1 MRFFVETYRL
11 IAFLLRWARGIPRSR
26 ALFSL
31 VLLTGILAGVANT
44 TLIALI
50 NASWDGAG
58 RAGGA
63 LVAGFAALCVALPLL
78 RLASQVLLLRIT
90 NGAML
95 EMRMQLCR
103 QILRAPLRLLEDLG
117 PHRLLA
123 TLTDDVP
130 SISAVVSSLPILCMH
145 TAIVL
150 SCLVYLCY
158 LSPVAFVGVLGFLV
172 LGVVT
177 YQLPL
182 VKAVGYLRQ
191 SREKGDDL
199 FKGLRALTEGTKEL
213 KLHRER
219 REAFLSNHLAAV
231 IKSLQRFS
239 VVGNTI
245 YMAAASW
252 GHILFY
258 VLIGL
263 VIFALPAYQPTEMK
277 VLSGYTLTL
286 LYMMT
291 PLEVIL
297 NTLPALGRAHA
308 AMRKVEQ
315 LGLSLYEQGAEAE
328 SGAAE
333 PGESGAAGGW
343 RSIKLEGVTHEY
355 RREGVED
362 SFTLGPVDLTLRPG
376 EIVFLVGG
384 NGSGKTTLAKILVG
398 LYAPREGLIR
408 LDGEPV
414 GDANRDAY
422 RQLFSVVFSDFF
434 LFETL
439 LGLDASRLDE
449 RARVYLAQLQLE
461 HKVSVKGGEFST
473 VDLSQGQRKRLAL
486 LTAYLEDRPAYVFD
500 EWAADQDPLFKEVFY
515 FQLLPEL
522 KARGKA
528 VVVITHDDRYFHLAD
543 RTVKLDYGKVEYDN
557 LRDGEPAAA
566 RIPAPLIPSA

>member
-11 IAFLLRWARGIPRSR
+11 IAFLLRWARGVPRAR
-26 ALFSL
+26 ALFTL
-31 VLLTGILAGVANT
+31 VVLTGVLAGVANT
-44 TLIALI
+44 ALIALI
-50 NASWDGAG
+50 NSSWDKVGA
-58 RAGGA
+58 AGSA
-63 LVAGFAALCVALPLL
+63 TIAAFVALCAVLPLL
-78 RLASQVLLLRIT
+78 RLASQVLLLRLT
-90 NGAML
+90 NNAMF

-103 QILRAPLRLLEDLG
+103 QILRAPLRLLEELG

-130 SISAVVSSLPILCMH
+130 SISGVVGSLPILCMH

-158 LSPVAFVGVLGFLV
+158 LSPVAFVGVLFFLL

-182 VKAVGYLRQ
+182 VKAVGHLRRA
-191 SREKGDDL
+191 REKGDDL

-219 REAFLSNHLAAV
+219 REAFLSGHLAAV
-231 IKSLQRFS
+231 IESLQKLTLA
-239 VVGNTI
+239 GNTI

-263 VIFALPAYQPTEMK
+263 VIFALPAYQPTELK

-308 AMRKVEQ
+308 AVRKVEQ
-315 LGLSLYEQGAEAE
+315 LGLSLAERGAEDE
-328 SGAAE
+328 
-333 PGESGAAGGW
+333 AAGGATADDGW

-384 NGSGKTTLAKILVG
+384 NGSGKTTLAKLLVG
-398 LYAPREGLIR
+398 LYAPREGAIR
-408 LDGEPV
+408 LDGETV
-414 GDANRDAY
+414 GDAGRDAY

-434 LFETL
+434 LFEAL

-449 RARVYLAQLQLE
+449 RAREYLARLQLE

-486 LTAYLEDRPAYVFD
+486 LTAYLEDRPVYVFD

-515 FQLLPEL
+515 YQLLPEL
-522 KARGKA
+522 KSRGKA

-543 RTVKLDYGKVEYDN
+543 RTVKLDYGRVEYDTR
-557 LRDGEPAAA
+557 RDGEPAAA
-566 RIPAPLIPSA
+566 RVTPRPLIPSA

>member
-11 IAFLLRWARGIPRSR
+11 VAFLLRWARGVPRAR
-26 ALFSL
+26 GLFAL
-31 VLLTGILAGVANT
+31 VVATGVLAGVANT
-44 TLIALI
+44 ALIALI
-50 NASWDGAG
+50 NSSWDKVGGAG
-58 RAGGA
+58 SAIIGA
-63 LVAGFAALCVALPLL
+63 FVALCVALPLL
-78 RLASQVLLLRIT
+78 RLASQVLLLRLT
-90 NGAML
+90 NSAMF

-103 QILRAPLRLLEDLG
+103 QILRAPLRLLEELG

-130 SISAVVSSLPILCMH
+130 SVSGVVASLPILCMH

-150 SCLVYLCY
+150 SCLAYLCY
-158 LSPVAFVGVLGFLV
+158 LSPLAFVGVLLFLA

-182 VKAVGYLRQ
+182 VRAVGYLRR

-219 REAFLSNHLAAV
+219 REAFLSGHLAAV
-231 IKSLQRFS
+231 IESLQGLTLA
-239 VVGNTI
+239 GNTI

-263 VIFALPAYQPTEMK
+263 VIFALPAYQPTGLK

-308 AMRKVEQ
+308 AVRKVEQ
-315 LGLSLYEQGAEAE
+315 LGLSLAEGGAEDE
-328 SGAAE
+328 AASA
-333 PGESGAAGGW
+333 PAAAGW

-355 RREGVED
+355 RREGFED
-362 SFTLGPVDLTLRPG
+362 GFTLGPVDLTLRPG

-384 NGSGKTTLAKILVG
+384 NGSGKTTLAKLLVG
-398 LYAPREGLIR
+398 LYAPREGAIR
-408 LDGEPV
+408 FDGRAV
-414 GDANRDAY
+414 DDAGRDAY
-422 RQLFSVVFSDFF
+422 RQLFSAVFSDFF

-449 RARVYLAQLQLE
+449 RAREYLARLQLG
-461 HKVSVKGGEFST
+461 HKVSVKDGEFST

-486 LTAYLEDRPAYVFD
+486 LTAYLEDRPVYVFD

-515 FQLLPEL
+515 YQLLPEL
-522 KARGKA
+522 KSRGKA
-528 VVVITHDDRYFHLAD
+528 VVVVTHDDRYFDLAD
-543 RTVKLDYGKVEYDN
+543 RTVKLDYGKVEYDSR
-557 LRDGEPAAA
+557 RDGEPAAA
-566 RIPAPLIPSA
+566 RVTPRPLIPSA